1 MTARRLANVVPNEA
15 RKQDARAKIGLG
27 GLVVKAGLRDADKA
41 FLLGVLIAAARVAPD
56 SADYARIKA
65 IGEAAFAE
73 DKALPAGAESVQ
85 VAQPTAP
92 TREVV

>member
-41 FLLGVLIAAARVAPD
+41 FLLGALIAAARVAPGT
-56 SADYARIKA
+56 ADYARMKA

-73 DKALPAGAESVQ
+73 DKALPTSTARPQ

>member
-41 FLLGVLIAAARVAPD
+41 FLLGVLITAARVAPG

-65 IGEAAFAE
+65 IGEAAFAA
-73 DKALPAGAESVQ
+73 DKLLPASTAHPQ
-85 VAQPTAP
+85 VARPTAP